1 MNLNGNVN
9 LNGKWK
15 LYYAPQGER
24 KISAV
29 GELKNSG
36 IPFLDAT
43 VPGNVE
49 LDLSKAGILP
59 EDLFKGMNI
68 LKAEEFENYEWW
80 YEKSFTA
87 PDAPSDTE
95 KVILHFGAVDCF
107 ATYYLNGEK
116 IGESDNMFIANDFEV
131 GDKIKYNEENT
142 LVVHIRSAVLAGAA
156 QDIEPNMAAYSWHP
170 TTVALNV
177 RKAPHS
183 YGWDIMPRAVSAGI
197 WRPVELQYKNKYD
210 FRYLYFRLNGFDDS
224 KGYVSMMYDSDI
236 QPEYAFKD
244 HHIHI
249 FGSCGDSTF
258 DYKTDEI
265 MMRKTGAGIVG
276 FDIPNIKL
284 WWPKHYGEPNL
295 YDITV
300 ELIGQNGEILI
311 SKTVRRGFRTL
322 EPCLSEIVEKDGC
335 FEFRVNGK
343 RIMATG
349 TNWVPMDAYHSRD
362 NSRYK
367 AALDMADDLGCN
379 IIRCWGGNVY
389 EDHDFFDYC
398 DEHGLMV
405 WQDFA
410 MACHM
415 YPQNEGFMKKLQ
427 TEAEWVVKELRDHPS
442 LAVWSGDNEIDSMLA
457 MSGGVDPAINRL
469 TREVLPRV
477 VERLDPFRPYIASSP
492 YISTKAFNMGD
503 NAQGSQNYPEDHL
516 WGPRDYF
523 KSDFYTNAKAYFVS
537 ETGYHGCPNRDSIE
551 KFIDEEYVWPY
562 QDNNQWNIHSSD
574 QRHNGCWGG
583 RTMLMHR
590 QVAQLFGEVPTD
602 MDDYILASQI
612 SQAEAKKFFI
622 EHMRAKMAR
631 NGGVIW
637 WNLVDGWP
645 QMSDAIVDYY
655 YGKKLAYDFI
665 KRSQRDFIIMLDEM
679 SSWKHDVIT
688 ANSTLETVKGHV
700 KITDM
705 DSGKVF
711 FEKDFTAAPNSNTKL
726 GDLRLMYSDKGMFL
740 IEWETQNGEK
750 YFNTYLYGAPK
761 YDLEQYKGWLAKLK
775 EL

>member
-1 MNLNGNVN
+1 MN

-15 LYYAPQGER
+15 LYYSLQDSV
-24 KISAV
+24 KISDV
-29 GELKNSG
+29 TELKNSG
-36 IPFLDAT
+36 IPFVDAT

-49 LDLSKAGILP
+49 LDLSAAGILP

-68 LKAEEFENYEWW
+68 LKAEEYENYEWW
-80 YEKSFTA
+80 YEKTFTA
-87 PDAPSDTE
+87 PAAPDNTQ

-116 IGESDNMFIANDFEV
+116 IATSDNMFISHDFDVTER
-131 GDKIKYNEENT
+131 IKYGEENT
-142 LVVHIRSAVLAGAA
+142 LHVHIESAVLKGAA

-210 FRYLYFRLNGFDDS
+210 FRYLYFRLNDFNGNKGFI
-224 KGYVSMMYDSDI
+224 SMMYDSDI

-249 FGSCGDSTF
+249 FGNCGDSKF
-258 DYKTDEI
+258 DYRSDESG
-265 MMRKTGAGIVG
+265 MRKTGAGIVR
-276 FDIPNIKL
+276 FDIDDIKL

-295 YDITV
+295 YTITV

-322 EPCLSEIVEKDGC
+322 ELRHSEIVEKDGC
-335 FEFRVNGK
+335 FEFVVNKK
-343 RIMATG
+343 RIMAVG

-362 NSRYK
+362 NSRYEK
-367 AALDMADDLGCN
+367 ALSMADDLGCN

-389 EDHDFFDYC
+389 EDHDFFNYC

-427 TEAEWVVKELRDHPS
+427 REAEWVIKELRDHPS
-442 LAVWSGDNEIDSMLA
+442 LALWSGDNEIDSMLA
-457 MSGGVDPAINRL
+457 MSGGVDPAINSL
-469 TREVLPRV
+469 TREVLPKV
-477 VERLDPFRPYIASSP
+477 VERLDPYRPYIASSP

-523 KSDFYTNAKAYFVS
+523 KSDFYLNAKAYFVS
-537 ETGYHGCPNRDSIE
+537 ETGYHGCPNKDSIE
-551 KFIDEEYVWPY
+551 KFIDEEFVWPY
-562 QDNNQWNIHSSD
+562 QDNRQWNLHSSD
-574 QRHNGCWGG
+574 QKHEGAWGG

-602 MDDYILASQI
+602 MDEYILASQI

-637 WNLVDGWP
+637 WNLIDGWP

-655 YGKKLAYDFI
+655 YGKKLAYDYI
-665 KRSQRDFIIMLDEM
+665 KRSQRGFMIMLDEM
-679 SSWKHDVIT
+679 SNWRHNVIT
-688 ANSTLETVKGHV
+688 ANSTLELVKGHV
-700 KITDM
+700 KVYDL
-705 DSGKVF
+705 DSGDIY
-711 FEKDFTAAPNSNTKL
+711 FERDFSAAPNCNTNL
-726 GDLRLMYSDKGMFL
+726 GSFELMHSVKGMFI
-740 IEWETQNGEK
+740 IEWELDCGEK
-750 YFNTYLYGAPK
+750 YFNTYLYGHPG
-761 YDLEQYKGWLAKLK
+761 YDLKQYKGWLKK
-775 EL
+775 ISEL